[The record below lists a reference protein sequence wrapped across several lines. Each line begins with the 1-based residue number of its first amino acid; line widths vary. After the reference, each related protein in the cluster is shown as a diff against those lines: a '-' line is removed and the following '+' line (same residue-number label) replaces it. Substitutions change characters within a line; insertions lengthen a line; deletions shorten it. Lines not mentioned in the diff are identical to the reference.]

1 MFMVAF
7 SIYADWATGDM
18 HQFHIREMIL
28 SRSLAT
34 TIGIVLVLLFQTY
47 FLPETGQRKAD
58 SA

>member
-1 MFMVAF
+1 
-7 SIYADWATGDM
+7 
-18 HQFHIREMIL
+18 MIL

-47 FLPETGQRKAD
+47 FLPEAGQRKAD